1 VSVQPSLAGF
11 SDLYRRHSSDVY
23 RFALSLCRNEA
34 QAEDLVSEAFL
45 RAWSSPVPLRI
56 ETVRSYLIAIAR
68 NVFLEGLRKA
78 RRERP
83 LDVDVPDPRNA
94 ASEHEVREQW
104 TRLQPL
110 RAELPE
116 TTRSALIMQSV
127 LEMPYAEIE
136 AVLGVP
142 AAALKVRVCRA
153 RVQLAEKLGWKEGG
167 R

>member
-1 VSVQPSLAGF
+1 VSVQPRLAGF

-23 RFALSLCRNEA
+23 RYALSLCRNEA
-34 QAEDLVSEAFL
+34 QAEDLASEAFL

-68 NVFLEGLRKA
+68 NVFLQGLRRT

-83 LDVDVPDPRNA
+83 LEVDVADPQDVA
-94 ASEHEVREQW
+94 AQHEAREEW

-110 RAELPE
+110 LADLPE
-116 TTRSALIMQSV
+116 ITRSALIMQSV

-136 AVLGVP
+136 AVLSVP

-153 RVQLAEKLGWKEGG
+153 RVQLAERLGRKEGG